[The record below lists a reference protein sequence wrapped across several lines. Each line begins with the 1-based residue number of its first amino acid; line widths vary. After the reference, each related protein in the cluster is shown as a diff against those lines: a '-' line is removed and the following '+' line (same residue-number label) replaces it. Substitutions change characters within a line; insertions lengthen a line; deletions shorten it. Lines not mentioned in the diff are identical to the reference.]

1 MDEHNTERKLRKN
14 GHNSVFSK
22 NGLTLVLISSVL
34 SLIIGL
40 WGGFISAKILISKL
54 PEGGKSEIINQNP
67 TNVTISVDESS
78 NSNIEAVAKKV
89 SQSVVFV
96 RTSTAVDDFFG
107 GSSESTGE
115 GSGII
120 YSEDGY
126 IVTNYSVIKKATE
139 NANVKIEVFFSSNKK
154 KPVKASIV
162 GYNISYDLAVL
173 KVEALGLVPVEIAG
187 VKGLAVGQYVA
198 AISSP
203 GGIDYMGTVTYG
215 IISGVNRT
223 VENSASN
230 ETALSLIQTDAIV
243 NSNFTGGALVNIKG
257 QLIGIPS
264 SKIVSENPNGMGFAI
279 PADKVVEVCNK
290 VIDKESTPDPYIGVS
305 FSDSWT
311 AERLEEYG
319 YPMGAVVK
327 NVVEGG
333 PADITGIKSGDII
346 TEFGTSVVKD
356 FEQLNSLIAEC
367 KPGDTVSVKYY
378 RSGRYYT
385 TAVTIGSN
393 NSQ

>member
-1 MDEHNTERKLRKN
+1 MDEHNIEKKEEVTVKPSAYNKN
-14 GHNSVFSK
+14 GIAV
-22 NGLTLVLISSVL
+22 VLLSSLL
-34 SLIIGL
+34 SLVIGL
-40 WGGFISAKILISKL
+40 SGGFVSAKYLISKI
-54 PEGGKSEIINQNP
+54 PETEQSGIVNQNP
-67 TNVTISVDESS
+67 TNVSISVDESS

-89 SQSVVFV
+89 SPSVVFV
-96 RTSTAVDDFFG
+96 RTSAAVDDFFG
-107 GSSESTGE
+107 GSSEPTGE

-139 NANVKIEVFFSSNKK
+139 NANVTIEVFFSFDKDE
-154 KPVKASIV
+154 PVEANIV

-173 KVEALGLVPVEIAG
+173 KVEAVGLTPIEMG
-187 VKGLAVGQYVA
+187 EVKGLAAGQYVA

-264 SKIVSENPNGMGFAI
+264 SKIISENSNGMGFAI
-279 PADKVVEVCNK
+279 PVDKVIEVCNK
-290 VIDKESTPDPYIGVS
+290 VIDKEFTPDPYIGVS
-305 FSDSWT
+305 FSDTWS
-311 AERLEEYG
+311 ADRLTEYG
-319 YPMGAVVK
+319 YPVGAVVK

-333 PADITGIKSGDII
+333 PADIAGIKNGDII
-346 TEFGTSVVKD
+346 TEFGSNAVGD
-356 FEQLNSLIAEC
+356 FEALNSLIAQC
-367 KPGDTVSVKYY
+367 QPGDTVSVKYY

-385 TAVTIGSN
+385 TAVTVGSN
-393 NSQ
+393 NAQ

>member
-1 MDEHNTERKLRKN
+1 MDENNIEKKEAEN
-14 GHNSVFSK
+14 GKTALSGN
-22 NGLTLVLISSVL
+22 NGIAVVLISSLL

-40 WGGFISAKILISKL
+40 SGGFISARYLISRI
-54 PEGGKSEIINQNP
+54 PEAEQSGIVNQNP

-89 SQSVVFV
+89 SPSVVFV
-96 RTSTAVDDFFG
+96 RTSAAVDDFFG
-107 GSSESTGE
+107 GSSEPAGE
-115 GSGII
+115 GSGVI
-120 YSEDGY
+120 YSQDGY
-126 IVTNYSVIKKATE
+126 IITNYSVIQKATE
-139 NANVKIEVFFSSNKK
+139 NANVNIEVFFSFDRDN
-154 KPVKASIV
+154 PVEASIV

-173 KVEALGLVPVEIAG
+173 KVEAEGLVPVEMG
-187 VKGLAVGQYVA
+187 EVKGLAVGQYVA
-198 AISSP
+198 AIGSP
-203 GGIDYMGTVTYG
+203 GGIDYMDTVTYG

-243 NSNFTGGALVNIKG
+243 NSTFTGGALVNIKG

-264 SKIVSENPNGMGFAI
+264 SKIVSDNPNGMGFAI

-305 FSDSWT
+305 FSDTWT
-311 AERLEEYG
+311 TDRLTEYG
-319 YPMGAVVK
+319 YPAGAVVK

-333 PADITGIKSGDII
+333 PAAIAGIKSGDII
-346 TEFGTSVVKD
+346 TEFGSSKVD
-356 FEQLNSLIAEC
+356 NFEALNNLIAQC
-367 KPGDTVSVKYY
+367 QPGDTVSVKYY

-385 TAVTIGSN
+385 TAITVGSN
-393 NSQ
+393 NAQ

>member
-1 MDEHNTERKLRKN
+1 MEENNTQKN
-14 GHNSVFSK
+14 ETPVSRELGSK
-22 NGLTLVLISSVL
+22 KGVALILISSLL

-40 WGGFISAKILISKL
+40 SGGFISSKYLISKI
-54 PEGGKSEIINQNP
+54 PDSNDGGIINQNP

-89 SQSVVFV
+89 LPGVVFV

-107 GSSESTGE
+107 GSSEPAGE
-115 GSGII
+115 GSGVV

-126 IVTNYSVIKKATE
+126 IITNYSVIQKATE
-139 NANVKIEVFFSSNKK
+139 NADVKIEVYFSFNTKQS
-154 KPVKASIV
+154 VEAEIV

-173 KVEALGLVPVEIAG
+173 KVDAVGLTPVEIG
-187 VKGLAVGQYVA
+187 DVKGLAAGQYVA

-230 ETALSLIQTDAIV
+230 EKALSLIQTDAIV
-243 NSNFTGGALVNIKG
+243 NANFNGGALVNIKG

-264 SKIVSENPNGMGFAI
+264 SKIVSVNPNGLGFAI
-279 PADKVVEVCNK
+279 PADKVIEVCNK
-290 VIDKESTPDPYIGVS
+290 VIDKEASPDPYIGVS
-305 FSDSWT
+305 FSDNWT
-311 AERLEEYG
+311 ADQLKEYG
-319 YPMGAVVK
+319 YPAGAVVK
-327 NVVEGG
+327 SVVDNG
-333 PADITGIKSGDII
+333 PADIAGIQNGDII
-346 TEFGTSVVKD
+346 TEFGSSAVTD
-356 FEQLNSLIAEC
+356 FTALNNLIAKC

-378 RSGRYYT
+378 RSGKYYT
-385 TAVTIGSN
+385 TAITVGSN
-393 NSQ
+393 NAQ